1 MLLEG
6 GPVSTWVH
14 GHEAER
20 NRRPDRGSALGQVC
34 GLRPRV
40 SHGGRIRR
48 GCERTR
54 RDQEDGGREGDTG
67 QRNGGSGHGR
77 CGGDGELLGQVDGVC
92 GVRAPRVRARDGVG
106 SGETADRRAQHLGHS
121 AQTAVRPGQ
130 PFGQRSK
137 DKTPTSPDKASADAG
152 EAFRSVPRGT
162 NGQPLGLLSASY
174 TGARPGQPHSPKHA
188 APWKVLEEWPT
199 PAPLSLTSTQSRQ
212 WSSGLG
218 SQDSRPTLEPTEEPP
233 SSLCS

>member
-6 GPVSTWVH
+6 GPVSTWVR

-77 CGGDGELLGQVDGVC
+77 CGGDGELHGC
-92 GVRAPRVRARDGVG
+92 VR
-106 SGETADRRAQHLGHS
+106 T
-121 AQTAVRPGQ
+121 
-130 PFGQRSK
+130 
-137 DKTPTSPDKASADAG
+137 
-152 EAFRSVPRGT
+152 
-162 NGQPLGLLSASY
+162 
-174 TGARPGQPHSPKHA
+174 
-188 APWKVLEEWPT
+188 
-199 PAPLSLTSTQSRQ
+199 
-212 WSSGLG
+212 
-218 SQDSRPTLEPTEEPP
+218 
-233 SSLCS
+233 